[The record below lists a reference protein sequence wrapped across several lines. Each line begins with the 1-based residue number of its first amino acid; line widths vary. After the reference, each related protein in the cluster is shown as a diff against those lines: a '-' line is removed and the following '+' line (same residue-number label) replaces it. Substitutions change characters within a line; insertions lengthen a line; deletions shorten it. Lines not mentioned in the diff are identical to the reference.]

1 MYMYRTCTCTCI
13 HVCTCATCHTPKF
26 PVMVVIYY
34 LRGILVRVTKPVG
47 QLKFNGFKVVG
58 DIFLKV
64 QVTDDP
70 PR

>member
-1 MYMYRTCTCTCI
+1 MTSEFIAYSLWARYELFRFPDLGIELQYRYFGT
-13 HVCTCATCHTPKF
+13 
-26 PVMVVIYY
+26 
-34 LRGILVRVTKPVG
+34 VTKPVG